1 MIRITYFTHGTSIH
15 NEKGLAAGWLPSE
28 LSQIGI
34 NQSIEL
40 GKIVSKLKF
49 DAVFCSDL
57 KRAIDTAKLAFKDK
71 YQIIPDRRL
80 REINFGEFT
89 NKPIKSFRSEMIK
102 YIQKPFPNGESYLD
116 VEKRIKN
123 LLSFFKHEYSGK
135 YLGIIAH
142 QAPQLAIEV
151 LLKGKTWQRAIVDDW
166 RINGNWQPGWEYF
179 IKD

>member
-34 NQSIEL
+34 HQSIEL

-49 DAVFCSDL
+49 DVVFCSDL
-57 KRAIDTAKLAFKDK
+57 KRAIDTAKLSFKDK
-71 YQIIPDRRL
+71 YQIIPDQRL

-102 YIQKPFPNGESYLD
+102 YIQDPFPNGESYLD

-135 YLGIIAH
+135 NLGIIAH
-142 QAPQLAIEV
+142 QAPQLAFEV
-151 LLKGKTWQRAIVDDW
+151 LLKGKTWQRAIVEDW

>member
-71 YQIIPDRRL
+71 YQIIPDQRL

-102 YIQKPFPNGESYLD
+102 YIQEPFPNGESYLD

-135 YLGIIAH
+135 NLGIIAH

-151 LLKGKTWQRAIVDDW
+151 LLKGKTWQRAIVEDW